1 MRADDVNEDDSSLIV
16 KSATAS
22 KMLSIFRQMEEAA
35 TKEVIPDGPKPL
47 KSFTPP
53 PDYKGIFSV
62 STSVDFSF
70 QCLLILFTC
79 FFTRLCTK

>member
-53 PDYKGIFSV
+53 PDYKGIFSG
-62 STSVDFSF
+62 STSGDF
-70 QCLLILFTC
+70 
-79 FFTRLCTK
+79 FFNAY